1 MRFFFLHFVR
11 YNRSWFGAP
20 LIPCSVG
27 DRGLGGR
34 GRGRCRRRRGR
45 AGGIVVDGVVVGRP
59 PARCAAAAALVVGH
73 LVVVLRVRAEY
84 PAAAAVYK
92 MTLIT
97 ITLSLAQDHPK
108 RALWVSE

>member
-34 GRGRCRRRRGR
+34 GRGRCRRRGR

-59 PARCAAAAALVVGH
+59 PARVAAAALVVGH

-84 PAAAAVYK
+84 AAAAAV
-92 MTLIT
+92 
-97 ITLSLAQDHPK
+97 
-108 RALWVSE
+108 